1 MFRGNEHQKSFKNAV
16 KYFYKNRKESI
27 KIIDQITEASIEY
40 VENQVKNG
48 IQCFQLFETYCG
60 SIPYDLYT
68 ELILPSSKK
77 ILNSAK
83 KLNCPTIFFPK
94 DYSLGLKNINDSICD
109 FVSVDW
115 HLSLPEARKLV
126 DNRVGLQGNMDP
138 RIFYYEFDTIK
149 KYLNSLNEFGSKNSN
164 WIFNLG
170 HGFLPDIDH
179 LKVKKTVQWIKKNN
193 WNR

>member
-1 MFRGNEHQKSFKNAV
+1 
-16 KYFYKNRKESI
+16 
-27 KIIDQITEASIEY
+27 
-40 VENQVKNG
+40 
-48 IQCFQLFETYCG
+48 
-60 SIPYDLYT
+60 
-68 ELILPSSKK
+68 
-77 ILNSAK
+77 
-83 KLNCPTIFFPK
+83 
-94 DYSLGLKNINDSICD
+94 LKNINNSICD
-109 FVSVDW
+109 FVSIDW
-115 HLSLPEARKLV
+115 HISLPEARKLV
-126 DNRVGLQGNMDP
+126 DNGVGLQGNMDP